1 MKKILSLF
9 IFPLLLFYGCEKNF
23 TEIVDPS
30 NTGQTDNVIV
40 VNLQAPDTVSY
51 SDQGDFSTSIELKG
65 ASRILNV
72 TASIFSDKGE
82 NPIEESIMEVSATT
96 DSTVTFETR
105 FTPDTNFVSG
115 RYKINYSTSTNLLA
129 SKYIIINRIFDSL
142 PPELGNL
149 VIPDTVSFDEIFT
162 FSIDVY
168 DPNGAND
175 VEKVFYKLYKPDGT
189 LITNSQG
196 ISEFPLSDS
205 GDTADSGD
213 ITAGDGIYTMRLAIP
228 TGQPAGVWNFHF
240 TAKDFEGNSSNI
252 LIHSVTVQ

>member
-23 TEIVDPS
+23 TEVVDPS
-30 NTGQTDNVIV
+30 SSEQTDNIIV
-40 VNLQAPDTVSY
+40 VNLQTPDTVRY
-51 SDQGDFSTSIELKG
+51 ADQGTFSTSIELKG
-65 ASRILNV
+65 APQTLNV
-72 TASIFSDKGE
+72 TASLFSDKGDS
-82 NPIEESIMEVSATT
+82 PIEESQMGITSTT
-96 DSTVTFETR
+96 DSTVTFEAR
-105 FTPDTNFVSG
+105 FTADTNFVSG
-115 RYKINYSTSTNLLA
+115 RYKINYSASSNLLA
-129 SKYIIINRIFDSL
+129 SKYFYITRIIDNL
-142 PPELGNL
+142 PPVVSNL

-175 VEKVFYKLYKPDGT
+175 IEKVYYQLYKPDGS

-196 ISEFPLSDS
+196 ISEFPLSDN
-205 GDTADSGD
+205 GDTNDSGD

-240 TAKDFEGNSSNI
+240 SAKDFEGNSSNI